1 MKDQILNEII
11 KNGIFITNQLL
22 NEVEKDS
29 LKKDFLN
36 KKKRII

>member
-29 LKKDFLN
+29 LKKTF
-36 KKKRII
+36 